1 MFTCLVSR
9 AIHIEVTD
17 ELSIAAFINAF
28 RRFVAL
34 RGPVKE
40 IRSDR
45 GTNFIGAINDLGI
58 SAQFCENGPVA
69 KLLSTLGTTWL
80 FNPPHASH
88 FGGSWERM
96 IGVSRRI
103 LDAMILKEKNR
114 LTHDSLVTLMAEV
127 CAIVNSRPLLNVSPD
142 PDHPEVLSPSI
153 LLTHKQ
159 PLNEPVLSNF
169 NAKDM
174 IRHQWK
180 LVQGLIEEFWSK
192 WSKEYIHTLQSRQ
205 KWHIPTDNL
214 HIGDVVLM
222 KDYDSHRSRWPLAV
236 IINVYP
242 SKDGLIRKVALKSTR
257 DDRSVTYVRPI
268 TELVLLVPSA

>member
-1 MFTCLVSR
+1 MPFAV
-9 AIHIEVTD
+9 
-17 ELSIAAFINAF
+17 
-28 RRFVAL
+28 FVAL

-45 GTNFIGAINDLGI
+45 GTNFMGAINDLGI
-58 SAQFCENGPVA
+58 SAQFCEDGPVS
-69 KLLSTLGTTWL
+69 KLLSSLGTTWK
-80 FNPPHASH
+80 FNPPHESH

-127 CAIVNSRPLLNVSPD
+127 CAIINSRPLLSVSTD

-159 PLNEPVLSNF
+159 PLNDALLSNF

-180 LVQGLIEEFWSK
+180 LVQGLSEEFWAK
-192 WSKEYIHTLQSRQ
+192 WSKEYLHTLQSRQ
-205 KWHIPTDNL
+205 KWHVPTDNL
-214 HIGDVVLM
+214 RIGDVVLM
-222 KDYDSHRSRWPLAV
+222 KDCDLHRSQWPLAV
-236 IINVYP
+236 IINVFP
-242 SKDGLIRKVALKSTR
+242 SDDGLVRKVELKTIR
-257 DDRSVTYVRPI
+257 ADRSVTYVRPI